1 MSTTAPAATRAVCAR
16 GCSINVV
23 FQHSRADVRRCS
35 SSFAGSDAGWL
46 ALTGCFSD
54 FQKCPAPPSLS
65 IARETVPTGAEMARE
80 SGPRIPVFFLAS
92 LEPRW
97 RFVGSDLG
105 AVSLIS
111 SPTVAFSVS
120 RAGVDRPNLITLRQ
134 PPLPFPLLLLSIISN
149 SLFLHKSHLPL
160 RTHAPHPGCQRQD

>member
-1 MSTTAPAATRAVCAR
+1 MSTTVPAATRAVCAR

-35 SSFAGSDAGWL
+35 SSFAGSDVGWL

-54 FQKCPAPPSLS
+54 FQKCPTPPSLS
-65 IARETVPTGAEMARE
+65 LARETVPTGAEMARE

-134 PPLPFPLLLLSIISN
+134 RPPHIIFFFSFFSPSFLTVYFSINLIC
-149 SLFLHKSHLPL
+149 H
-160 RTHAPHPGCQRQD
+160 